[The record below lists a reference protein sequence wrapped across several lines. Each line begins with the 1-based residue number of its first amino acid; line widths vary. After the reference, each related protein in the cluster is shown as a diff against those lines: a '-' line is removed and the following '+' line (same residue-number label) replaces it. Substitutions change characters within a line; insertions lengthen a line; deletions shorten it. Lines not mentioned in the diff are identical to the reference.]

1 MPAIARDFLMSHLHL
16 HGLLASSVV
25 ALVCAVPR
33 ASLAGED
40 SDAARKAQNPLEDMI
55 SVPFENTFN
64 FGVGANDDMQYVL
77 NIQPVIP
84 LRLSKDWNLITRTI
98 VPIIYQPLL
107 LPGVGKTGGLGDIQ
121 TSLFLSPRG
130 SGPIIW
136 GIGPIF
142 SFPTATDNALGT
154 GKLSIGPTAAALTI
168 QGRWLV
174 GVLFNQLFS
183 VAGKSDRRAVSRMLI
198 EPFINYNL
206 DAGWYLTSS
215 PIIIADWK
223 ADTDKWS
230 VPVGGGVG
238 KLFLIGKAPI
248 NTSLQAFYYV
258 AHPAIDASWSL
269 RLNVQL
275 LIPE

>member
-1 MPAIARDFLMSHLHL
+1 MSHRHL
-16 HGLLASSVV
+16 HGLLASSVA

-40 SDAARKAQNPLEDMI
+40 SDVARKAQNPLEHMI
-55 SVPFENTFN
+55 SVPFENNFN
-64 FGVGANDDMQYVL
+64 FGVGADDDMQYVL
-77 NIQPVIP
+77 NLQPVIP
-84 LRLSKDWNLITRTI
+84 FGLTRDWNLITRTI

-107 LPGVGKTGGLGDIQ
+107 QPGVGKTGGLGDIQ
-121 TSLFLSPRG
+121 TSLFFSPRG
-130 SGPIIW
+130 SGAVIW

-142 SFPTATDNALGT
+142 SFPTATDSALGT

-183 VAGKSDRRAVSRMLI
+183 VAGKSDRRAVSQMLI

-206 DAGWYLTSS
+206 DDGWYLTSS

-238 KLFLIGKAPI
+238 KILWVGKAPI

-258 AHPAIDASWSL
+258 AHPAIGANWSL
-269 RLNVQL
+269 RLTVQFL
-275 LIPE
+275 LPE